1 MNLEEKIKEW
11 VATDNQVKLYQQKIK
26 ELKGFRGDISTE
38 ILDFVETNNLD
49 NTTIRISDGKL
60 RFQNNRI
67 TTRNALRFYS
77 KFY

>member
-38 ILDFVETNNLD
+38 ILDFV
-49 NTTIRISDGKL
+49 DGAWM
-60 RFQNNRI
+60 FGI
-67 TTRNALRFYS
+67 HAALEPVRDFDDA
-77 KFY
+77 F